1 MKNTLF
7 LFTVAAALYSL
18 CGAASPVL
26 AAHDCRCAR
35 SMQRYQE
42 KMLDDQRDGEIDAL
56 SDSVEQQKDQ
66 LRSWYKAEKEA
77 MEAEYKRARRCL
89 EGPARRQLARDY
101 DDREDALRHHYYQQR
116 ATLRRGRSAAELQI
130 RDSYRQ
136 MERSLEHGVVLL
148 DSTNGVEAVAPSP
161 PNFGSGPEPIP
172 VPPPVSGPTLAPPLA
187 PTPASNQTP

>member
-1 MKNTLF
+1 MKNTIFF
-7 LFTVAAALYSL
+7 LTLAAPFYCL
-18 CGAASPVL
+18 CLTPSPAR

-35 SMQRYQE
+35 SAQRYQE
-42 KMLDDQRDGEIDAL
+42 EKLEDERDREIDTL
-56 SDSVEQQKDQ
+56 RDSVDQQKDQ

-89 EGPARRQLARDY
+89 DGPARRQLAHDY

-148 DSTNGVEAVAPSP
+148 DSTDAAEAVAPSP
-161 PNFGSGPEPIP
+161 PNFGSSPEPIP
-172 VPPPVSGPTLAPPLA
+172 VPPPISAPTLAPPLA
-187 PTPASNQTP
+187 PAQTP